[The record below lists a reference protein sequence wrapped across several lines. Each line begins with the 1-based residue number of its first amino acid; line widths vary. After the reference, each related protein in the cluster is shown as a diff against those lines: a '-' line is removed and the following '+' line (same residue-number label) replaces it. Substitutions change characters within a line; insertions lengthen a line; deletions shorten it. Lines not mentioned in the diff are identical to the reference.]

1 MVDWARFK
9 PEVAASLPI
18 SVLCLALTLLSLTYP
33 DWVTHVSKDNTGCLT
48 TASAGPGRRPA
59 W

>member
-33 DWVTHVSKDNTGCLT
+33 DWVTHVS
-48 TASAGPGRRPA
+48 
-59 W
+59 